1 MALGEPPPGIDLYAD
16 RGPVKIAP
24 VIATY
29 VIAVIAVGLRFYSR
43 VRVQAVR
50 IAADDWLIAA
60 ALLFLSAG
68 FALVVVASG
77 NPGLGKHIWVVP
89 HTQAEDVMHTLF
101 AFVLL
106 YLVSN
111 PLIKLSILLFYRRIF
126 GMTNS
131 MWFCVFLSVGYFM
144 SGMVSYLVCCSPVSY
159 NWTQFTDPNGGGCVY
174 DIYKFYI
181 SYAAVNV
188 ATDVSIL
195 MVPMPI
201 VWKLQMPRTQK
212 ILVCGILLIGGL
224 CVNPFPDSQVHLT
237 QKLMIFLSVCVTSF
251 VRIYYIHFL
260 RAHDYTWV
268 VGNVFLW
275 SSIEPSIGILC
286 ACLPTLH
293 PMIRSVISR
302 VFGISS
308 NSRFIRSAT
317 STVIINCGYIF
328 YGPRIPEWDHRRRST
343 DSTSIYQTSRAAS
356 LRINK
361 ALFVPGLP
369 SRHVRPLWTA
379 EPAVSM
385 EPRGTQTL
393 APTNDFAS
401 NFIRNGATIYLQG
414 LLLHGG
420 Y

>member
-60 ALLFLSAG
+60 ALLVLSAG

-131 MWFCVFLSVGYFM
+131 MWFY
-144 SGMVSYLVCCSPVSY
+144 
-159 NWTQFTDPNGGGCVY
+159 PNGGRCVY

-308 NSRFIRSAT
+308 NRYDSKKQETTNKRTI
-317 STVIINCGYIF
+317 V
-328 YGPRIPEWDHRRRST
+328 RR
-343 DSTSIYQTSRAAS
+343 Q
-356 LRINK
+356 
-361 ALFVPGLP
+361 
-369 SRHVRPLWTA
+369 RPLDWD
-379 EPAVSM
+379 E
-385 EPRGTQTL
+385 TL
-393 APTNDFAS
+393 LTTRDVQVEMSGVRREYGEDGQITVDMDFRIVEES
-401 NFIRNGATIYLQG
+401 NQLNKR
-414 LLLHGG
+414 
-420 Y
+420 